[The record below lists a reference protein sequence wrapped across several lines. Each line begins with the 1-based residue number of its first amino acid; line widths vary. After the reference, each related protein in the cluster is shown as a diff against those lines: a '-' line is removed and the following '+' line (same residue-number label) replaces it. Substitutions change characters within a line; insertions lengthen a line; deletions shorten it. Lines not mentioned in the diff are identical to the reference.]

1 MGKLNGIT
9 TLTLGLLF
17 LIVGIIIYFVD
28 KNNGKE
34 TIDVSNAF
42 VLGLGTIV
50 TIAGIVKWIQEKR
63 SQ

>member
-28 KNNGKE
+28 KNNDKE